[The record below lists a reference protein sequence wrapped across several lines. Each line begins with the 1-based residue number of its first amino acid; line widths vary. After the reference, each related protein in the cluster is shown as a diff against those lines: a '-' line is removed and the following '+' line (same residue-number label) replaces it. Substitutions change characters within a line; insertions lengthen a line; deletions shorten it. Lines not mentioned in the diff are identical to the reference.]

1 VSTEENKATVRRQI
15 EETWNRGNLDYA
27 DECFTSDFVKHDPLS
42 AEEIRGP
49 DGFKHNVAT
58 TRAAF
63 PDFHV
68 EIVTQLAEGDLVA
81 TRYVVSGTQEGELEG
96 MPPSGN
102 RIEVAGT
109 GVDRFSGG
117 KIAESWE
124 MYDTLGMMQQLG
136 VIPQPGDTDETP
148 YEKIE

>member
-1 VSTEENKATVRRQI
+1 MSAEENKAFVRRQI
-15 EETWNRGNLDYA
+15 EETWNKGNLDFV
-27 DECFTSDFVKHDPLS
+27 DEGFTSDFVKHDPLS
-42 AEEIRGP
+42 PEEIRGP
-49 DGFKHNVAT
+49 EGFKENVAT
-58 TRAAF
+58 TRMAF

-68 EIVTQLAEGDLVA
+68 RIVDQLAEGDLVA
-81 TRYVVSGTQEGELEG
+81 TRYIISGTHEGALAG
-96 MPPSGN
+96 IPPSGN

-136 VIPQPGDTDETP
+136 VIPSPESLP
-148 YEKIE
+148 E